1 MKPMKPM
8 NDQLNFNNK
17 NNKPFN
23 SYARFSGIAIQ
34 MIVIIAIGTF
44 GGIKLDA
51 YFQNKNDVFTIILS
65 LVSVLLSIVYV
76 VRNIISSSKDKD

>member
-1 MKPMKPM
+1 MTRM
-8 NDQLNFNNK
+8 NKHLNFKKK
-17 NNKPFN
+17 NNNPLN

-65 LVSVLLSIVYV
+65 LVSVLLSIAYV
-76 VRNIISSSKDKD
+76 IRNIISSTKDKD

>member
-1 MKPMKPM
+1 M
-8 NDQLNFNNK
+8 NNHLNLKNKK
-17 NNKPFN
+17 NNPLN

-76 VRNIISSSKDKD
+76 IRNIISSTKDKD